1 MIDQRAK
8 DACDNVNG
16 HTSAIAKRHY
26 LLKCRE
32 EDALQSQLIAKVIA
46 LPGSQEAALLPSR
59 ILDGTLK
66 ASSSFW

>member
-1 MIDQRAK
+1 MINQRAK
-8 DACDNVNG
+8 DACDSVNG

-32 EDALQSQLIAKVIA
+32 DDAIQSQLIAEVIA
-46 LPGSQEAALLPSR
+46 LPGSQGPADVPSR
-59 ILDGTLK
+59 IINGTLK